1 MIEDAEEIPTI
12 LVQPIGYG
20 DAEQFLD
27 GMDGDEVPPD
37 WRGNLNIVYR
47 FGPGY
52 LNDPYSFV

>member
-20 DAEQFLD
+20 DAEHFLD
-27 GMDGDEVPPD
+27 GMAGEKVPLD
-37 WRGNLNIVYR
+37 WRGNLNIEYK